1 VAKIVKAI
9 RRRSKQGKNFSIV
22 AVAEGAMNRDHARIY
37 DRARKKLERATTL
50 NDKIEAKREIA
61 ALDVRHQ
68 GNTMRLARQLE
79 ELTHLE
85 SRVTILGYVQRGGTP
100 CAADRILATRLGTA
114 CADLINE
121 GKFGVMVASRGD
133 GTEPVPLDKV
143 AGKRKSVPLDHS
155 WIETARRL
163 ETCLGD

>member
-1 VAKIVKAI
+1 MS
-9 RRRSKQGKNFSIV
+9 RG
-22 AVAEGAMNRDHARIY
+22 DARIHESAGEKLG
-37 DRARKKLERATTL
+37 RAKTL

-61 ALDVRHQ
+61 ALDIRHQ
-68 GNTMRLARQLE
+68 GNTLRLARQLE
-79 ELTHLE
+79 KLTRLE

-114 CADLINE
+114 CADLIHE
-121 GKFGVMVASRGD
+121 GKFGLMVAARGD
-133 GTEPVPLDKV
+133 RTKPVPLHKV